1 MQNLEGNRLV
11 VSKLTYGLW
20 QILTWALKSF
30 NNFHFNGL
38 LLRKVHIAQ
47 AKKKYRGNI
56 FHKTEDGYTIS
67 RRIDLL
73 FQNWCKQFGKFW
85 PEHPKVSK
93 IFILMGFFWGKFI
106 LLKPKKI
113 QRSYLSWNWRGIH
126 NLGRKVIYLLF
137 QHWHKEFDKFWSEHS
152 KVSMIFT

>member
-1 MQNLEGNRLV
+1 M
-11 VSKLTYGLW
+11 
-20 QILTWALKSF
+20 TWALKSF

-93 IFILMGFFWGKFI
+93 IFTLIGSFLANYILFE
-106 LLKPKKI
+106 LKKYQEI
-113 QRSYLSWNWRGIH
+113 IFH
-126 NLGRKVIYLLF
+126 ETEEGRKTWRVINLLF
-137 QHWHKEFDKFWSEHS
+137 QNWHKEFDKFWTEHS
-152 KVSMIFT
+152 KVSLIFN